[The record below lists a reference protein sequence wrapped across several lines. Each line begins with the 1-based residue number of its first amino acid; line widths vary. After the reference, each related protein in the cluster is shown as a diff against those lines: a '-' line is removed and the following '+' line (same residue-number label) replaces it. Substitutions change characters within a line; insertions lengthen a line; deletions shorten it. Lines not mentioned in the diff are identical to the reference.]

1 MKHLMFGTLV
11 LILAC
16 APAIAEETSAEKNEV
31 TERYVLVEEQVG
43 IWTKANGNKKSL
55 LRPLG
60 VLSTSF
66 RYVDVFNRLSRPKL
80 FILYRNLKLC
90 D

>member
-1 MKHLMFGTLV
+1 MFSTLV

-16 APAIAEETSAEKNEV
+16 APAIAEETSAEKNEAI
-31 TERYVLVEEQVG
+31 ERYVLVEEQVG
-43 IWTKANGNKKSL
+43 IRAKANGNKKL
-55 LRPLG
+55 LFRPFS
-60 VLSTSF
+60 VLSSSF
-66 RYVDVFNRLSRPKL
+66 QCVDAFNHLSRPKL